1 MAKKDVR
8 GALGLIVGQYGFDTV
23 AQALHEMKTSD
34 IGPDVRRETRPP
46 RRIRRTRRGPSK
58 RWRSAVEYVMAMDV
72 PAERAA
78 VVRRAAEEFERRL
91 FLPTVGEVRSF
102 CEAYGID
109 EPKSKSRVNGIP
121 RIFKFLVTLEAAD
134 VERILDDRLFSGP
147 VELGPIADAIR
158 DKAKRDRK
166 EAIGRT

>member
-1 MAKKDVR
+1 MAKKDLR
-8 GALGLIVGQYGFDTV
+8 GALGSIVGQYGFDTV
-23 AQALHEMKTSD
+23 AQALHEMKTAE
-34 IGPDVRRETRPP
+34 IGPNVRRETIAP
-46 RRIRRTRRGPSK
+46 RRIRRTRRGPSR
-58 RWRSAVEYVMAMDV
+58 RWRSAVEYVKAMEI

-91 FLPTVGEVRSF
+91 FLPTVVEVRSF

-109 EPKSKSRVNGIP
+109 EPKSKSRANGVP

-134 VERILDDRLFSGP
+134 LEKILDDRLFSGP
-147 VELGPIADAIR
+147 AELGPIADAIR
-158 DKAKRDRK
+158 DKAKQHRQ